1 MRTISFYSF
10 SQLLTATSYEFVDKL
25 NLIITIIL
33 LAFFFLYALAFYML
47 IFKYEKRRNSSELLE
62 IKKYTIQAYAVH
74 ASFNCVRGFFQG
86 FIHATFT
93 INNDYQIVLLITI
106 DLLFIFFVCKFRKH
120 FNNRIHFILT
130 LVYCIVFLI
139 FNLLLVIYVFDP
151 VNNVDFDFVF
161 MIIIFML
168 SGVCLIR
175 ILYAIIESFYDQ
187 IKKRC
192 RKNKIK

>member
-10 SQLLTATSYEFVDKL
+10 SQLLTTTSYEFVDKL

-86 FIHATFT
+86 LIHATFT
-93 INNDYQIVLLITI
+93 INNDFQIALLISI
-106 DLLFIFFVCKFRKH
+106 DLLFLFLVCKFRKH

-130 LVYCIVFLI
+130 LVYCATFLF
-139 FNLLLVIYVFDP
+139 FNVLLGIYIFDP
-151 VNNVDFDFVF
+151 VNSINFEFVF
-161 MIIIFML
+161 MIIIFIL
-168 SGVCLIR
+168 SGVCLVKI
-175 ILYAIIESFYDQ
+175 IYAIIESFYS
-187 IKKRC
+187 
-192 RKNKIK
+192 KI